1 MSDRLDIVRLIDS
14 KVTATRR
21 TVARSKQL
29 AEAAKDDLTTHE
41 EWLEHHRQHARQDLE
56 QHQRRLSR
64 RRRVEACK
72 RSALWLLLLVP
83 SACVAVFRAAG
94 AGLAALGE
102 AFYFGWYWIG
112 TTAYA
117 LGRWLIRLVAGSITW
132 AATTLFTLTLW
143 VAAGFWLI
151 LSWLGAGTGQIAVSA
166 FGAGSRGL
174 TWLGPRSRSLGHWLA
189 QALSFGFSRLAVLT
203 VSVGA
208 RLIGAIEGQIEA
220 LATRWRQDATPPAAR
235 REPTLDPRRLQAA
248 AFVRLRAE
256 HDRLHA
262 RIHAMDQNYGSR
274 VPAPGR
280 PDGGEWAQLRE
291 LGRNARRLFEIQEA
305 EMLGPAG
312 SRGAGRSRAQQ
323 PNGTTLAASV
333 HPPRAGHAPA
343 RAPGRRQRR
352 P

>member
-14 KVTATRR
+14 KVSATRR

-72 RSALWLLLLVP
+72 HFALWLLLLVP

-132 AATTLFTLTLW
+132 AATTLFTLALW

-174 TWLGPRSRSLGHWLA
+174 HLARPKVAQPRPLARSGFVVWLLPARRPDREPRRPAHWRNRRADRGPRHTMAPRRHASRGEARADPRPAPLASGSL
-189 QALSFGFSRLAVLT
+189 R
-203 VSVGA
+203 
-208 RLIGAIEGQIEA
+208 
-220 LATRWRQDATPPAAR
+220 PPAR
-235 REPTLDPRRLQAA
+235 RA
-248 AFVRLRAE
+248 
-256 HDRLHA
+256 
-262 RIHAMDQNYGSR
+262 
-274 VPAPGR
+274 
-280 PDGGEWAQLRE
+280 
-291 LGRNARRLFEIQEA
+291 
-305 EMLGPAG
+305 
-312 SRGAGRSRAQQ
+312 
-323 PNGTTLAASV
+323 
-333 HPPRAGHAPA
+333 
-343 RAPGRRQRR
+343 
-352 P
+352 